1 MFSYKVMVVKGVKY
15 VLLFLVPA
23 LIDQFLIA
31 YPAIAQLSLG
41 GLLVMLANFLKV
53 RVGLKL
59 L

>member
-1 MFSYKVMVVKGVKY
+1 MVVKGVKY